1 VRARLILAALLGFL
15 LANRCFGQELTPPR
29 QAIAGNPL
37 SFSTTGSGSATFY
50 LFGPGSAVKQD
61 VHLGQSIEVRAEDVV
76 TAGRYTAIVCSDTCH
91 AEHFFVAAG
100 APASMSFLAHPSR
113 AMVKQNDSI
122 SGVAFPFD
130 KYENLIL
137 SPVNVNFEMT
147 ANKNSLFSRAIPTR
161 QGVAWFRT
169 NSGNTAGLVLL
180 SASVNGI
187 STQRALQ
194 LVASDPCN
202 LRIKAQQTAKGVL
215 VETEPIHD
223 CAGNIVPDGTIVT
236 FTANSG
242 AGRSTVDAPIK
253 QGVARANLTPAGST
267 TISAASGVVMGN
279 ELRMDVRR

>member
-1 VRARLILAALLGFL
+1 VRVRVILAALLGFV
-15 LANRCFGQELTPPR
+15 LANRCFGQELTPPQ
-29 QAIAGNPL
+29 QATAGNPL
-37 SFSTTGSGSATFY
+37 SIQTSGGGSATFY
-50 LFGPGSAVKQD
+50 LFGPASAIKQD
-61 VHLGQSIEVRAEDVV
+61 VHLGDAVNVRGEDV
-76 TAGRYTAIVCSDTCH
+76 TAAGQYTALVCSGTCH
-91 AEHFFVAAG
+91 SINFFIAAG

-113 AMVKQNDSI
+113 AMVKQSDSI
-122 SGVAFPFD
+122 SGVVFPFD

-137 SPVNVNFEMT
+137 APVTVNFQMT
-147 ANKNSLFSRAIPTR
+147 ANKNSLFSRAVPTR

-169 NSGNTAGLVLL
+169 NSGNSAGLALL

-215 VETEPIHD
+215 VETDPIHD

-253 QGVARANLTPAGST
+253 QGVARANLTPSGST
-267 TISAASGVVMGN
+267 VISAASGVVMGN

>member
-1 VRARLILAALLGFL
+1 VRAGLILAALLGFV
-15 LANRCFGQELTPPR
+15 LANKCFGQELTAPK
-29 QAIAGNPL
+29 QATAGDPL
-37 SFSTTGSGSATFY
+37 SIQTSGSGSATFY
-50 LFGPGSAVKQD
+50 LFGPGSAVKQN
-61 VHLGQSIEVRAEDVV
+61 VHLGEAINVRGEDVKA
-76 TAGRYTAIVCSDTCH
+76 AGQYIAVLCNDSCH
-91 AEHFFVAAG
+91 STRFFVRAG
-100 APASMSFLAHPSR
+100 APASLGFLAHPSR
-113 AMVKQNDSI
+113 AMVKQNDSV
-122 SGVAFPFD
+122 SGVVFPFD
-130 KYENLIL
+130 KFQNLIL
-137 SPVNVNFEMT
+137 APVTVNFQMT
-147 ANKNSLFSRAIPTR
+147 ANKNSFFSRAVPTR

-169 NSGNTAGLVLL
+169 NSGNTAGLALL

-215 VETEPIHD
+215 VETDPIHD
-223 CAGNIVPDGTIVT
+223 CSGNIVPDGTIVT

-253 QGVARANLTPAGST
+253 QGIARANLTPSGST

>member
-1 VRARLILAALLGFL
+1 MRMRLILAALLGFL
-15 LANRCFGQELTPPR
+15 LANRCFGQGLTPPQ
-29 QAIAGNPL
+29 QATAGNPL
-37 SFSTTGSGSATFY
+37 SIQTSGSGSATFY

-61 VHLGQSIEVRAEDVV
+61 VHLGEAINVRGEDVAA
-76 TAGRYTAIVCSDTCH
+76 AGQYTAIACADTCH
-91 AEHFFVAAG
+91 STRFFVAAA

-113 AMVKQNDSI
+113 AMVKQNDSV
-122 SGVAFPFD
+122 SGVVFPLD
-130 KYENLIL
+130 KFGNLIL
-137 SPVNVNFEMT
+137 SPVTVNFQMT
-147 ANKNSLFSRAIPTR
+147 ANKNSLFSRAVPTH

-169 NSGNTAGLVLL
+169 NSGNTAGLALL
-180 SASVNGI
+180 SGSVNGI

-215 VETEPIHD
+215 VETDPIHD
-223 CAGNIVPDGTIVT
+223 CTGNIVPDGTIVT

-253 QGVARANLTPAGST
+253 QGVARANLTPSGST
-267 TISAASGVVMGN
+267 VISAASGVVMGN

>member
-15 LANRCFGQELTPPR
+15 LANRCFGQELTPPQ
-29 QAIAGNPL
+29 QATAGNPI
-37 SFSTTGSGSATFY
+37 SIATNGSGSATFY

-61 VHLGQSIEVRAEDVV
+61 VHLGQSVDVRGEDVAA
-76 TAGRYTAIVCSDTCH
+76 AGRYTALLCSDTCRS
-91 AEHFFVAAG
+91 ANFFVAAG
-100 APASMSFLAHPSR
+100 VPASMSFLAHPSR

-122 SGVAFPFD
+122 SGVVFPFD
-130 KYENLIL
+130 KFQNLIL
-137 SPVNVNFEMT
+137 SPVTVNFQMT
-147 ANKNSLFSRAIPTR
+147 ANKNSLFSRAVPTR

-169 NSGNTAGLVLL
+169 NSGNTAGLALL

-202 LRIKAQQTAKGVL
+202 LRIKAQQTSKGVL
-215 VETEPIHD
+215 VETDPIHD

-253 QGVARANLTPAGST
+253 QGVARANLTPSGST
-267 TISAASGVVMGN
+267 VISAASGVVMGN

>member
-1 VRARLILAALLGFL
+1 MRIRVILAALLGFL
-15 LANRCFGQELTPPR
+15 LANRCFGQELTPPQ
-29 QAIAGNPL
+29 QATAGNPL
-37 SFSTTGSGSATFY
+37 SIQSSGSGSATFY

-61 VHLGQSIEVRAEDVV
+61 VHFGEAVNVRGEDVAA
-76 TAGRYTAIVCSDTCH
+76 AGQYTALACNDTCH
-91 AEHFFVAAG
+91 SIHFFVTAG

-113 AMVKQNDSI
+113 AMVKQNDSV
-122 SGVAFPFD
+122 SGVVFPFD
-130 KYENLIL
+130 KYQNLIL
-137 SPVNVNFEMT
+137 TPVTVNFQMT
-147 ANKNSLFSRAIPTR
+147 ANKNSLFSRAVPTR

-169 NSGNTAGLVLL
+169 SSGNSAGLALL

-215 VETEPIHD
+215 VETDPIHD

-253 QGVARANLTPAGST
+253 QGVARANLTPSGST
-267 TISAASGVVMGN
+267 VISAASGVVMGN